1 MWCRLKK
8 TWNRYE
14 NRYKTLSKEPAS
26 GKVIVLVAP
35 SGAGKTTIANR
46 LLQEFDR
53 VRFSVSATTRP
64 PRKGEVDG
72 KDYYFLSRETFDRL
86 IEEDGFLEWEEF
98 YNGTRYGTLR
108 SEVDKLVESG
118 YFPLLDIEI
127 KGALNIKRI
136 YRTDAVSIFIKPP
149 SLESLRHRLEK
160 RGTETEE
167 SLKLRLERAKKEIKY
182 ADRFDYCVV
191 NDDLETAYQKVK
203 AIIAPFVNP

>member
-14 NRYKTLSKEPAS
+14 NRYKTLSKKPAP
-26 GKVIVLVAP
+26 GKVIVIVAP

-46 LLQEFDR
+46 LLEEFDR

-64 PRKGEVDG
+64 PRNGEVEG

-86 IEEDGFLEWEEF
+86 IEDDGFLEWEEF

-136 YRTDAVSIFIKPP
+136 YRSDAVTIFIKPP
-149 SLESLRHRLEK
+149 SLETLRQRLEK
-160 RGTETEE
+160 RGTETEV
-167 SLKLRLERAKKEIKY
+167 SIQLRLERAKKEIKY
-182 ADRFDYCVV
+182 ADRFDYCVL
-191 NDDLETAYQKVK
+191 NDDLETAYKKVK
-203 AIIAPFVNP
+203 AIISPFVNP